1 MASKSSKWAI
11 LIGVNRY
18 HESLGPLK
26 YAVND
31 CRRVGEILTQGDDG
45 FPADHVLLITDDQ
58 SEDRRPT
65 YCHAHRVGRHASG
78 GMDWNHDHNRK
89 AEIGSL

>member
-1 MASKSSKWAI
+1 MTKASDNWAI

-31 CRRVGEILTQGDDG
+31 CRRVAEVLTQGQDG
-45 FPADHVLLITDDQ
+45 FPADHVLLLTDDQ

-65 YCHAHRVGRHASG
+65 YANIHKGVS
-78 GMDWNHDHNRK
+78 
-89 AEIGSL
+89 